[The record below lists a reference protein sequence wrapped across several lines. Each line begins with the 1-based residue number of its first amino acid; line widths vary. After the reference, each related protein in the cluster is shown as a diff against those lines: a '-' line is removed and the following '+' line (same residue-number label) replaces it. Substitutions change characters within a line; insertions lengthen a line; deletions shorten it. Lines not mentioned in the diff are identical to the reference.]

1 VYTRT
6 METIKEILGV
16 TVTISLTVV
25 ASYWILA
32 L

>member
-1 VYTRT
+1 

-16 TVTISLTVV
+16 TVTISLTVA

>member
-6 METIKEILGV
+6 METIKEILGIAV
-16 TVTISLTVV
+16 TVSLTV
-25 ASYWILA
+25 AAGYWTLA

>member
-1 VYTRT
+1 